1 MEIGMTLL
9 GQALSFAILIWF
21 TARFIWPPLM
31 AAIEERQRRIAEG
44 LAAAD
49 QARADLKLA
58 DERAGEAVREARVE
72 ASGIVDRA
80 HQQYAQIL
88 ESAKTDAITEGVRQ
102 KQLAENEIATLSERA
117 REHLRQQ
124 VATLAV
130 AGASRII
137 SREIDADTHRE
148 LLDRL
153 AQEL

>member
-21 TARFIWPPLM
+21 TMRFIWPPLM
-31 AAIEERQRRIAEG
+31 AAIEERQRRIADG

-58 DERAGEAVREARVE
+58 DERAGEEVRKARVE

-80 HQQYAQIL
+80 NQQYAQIL
-88 ESAKTDAITEGVRQ
+88 ESAKSDAIAEGLRQ
-102 KQLAENEIATLSERA
+102 KQLAETEIATLSERA
-117 REHLRQQ
+117 REFLRQQ
-124 VATLAV
+124 VAALAV
-130 AGASRII
+130 AGAGRII
-137 SREIDADTHRE
+137 AREIDPATHRD

-153 AQEL
+153 AAEL

>member
-9 GQALSFAILIWF
+9 GQALSFAILVWF
-21 TARFIWPPLM
+21 TAKFIWPPLI

-49 QARADLKLA
+49 KARADLKQA
-58 DERAGEAVREARVE
+58 DELAAEEVRKARIE
-72 ASGIVDRA
+72 ASTIVERGN
-80 HQQYAQIL
+80 QQYAQIL
-88 ESAKTDAITEGVRQ
+88 ESAKTDAIAEGVRQ
-102 KQLAENEIATLSERA
+102 KKLAAAEIESLSERA

-124 VATLAV
+124 VSSLAV

-137 SREIDADTHRE
+137 GREIDASTHRE
-148 LLDRL
+148 LLDKL

>member
-1 MEIGMTLL
+1 MNLNLTFAL
-9 GQALSFAILIWF
+9 QALSFALLIWF
-21 TARFIWPPLM
+21 TMKFIWPPIM

-58 DERAGEAVREARVE
+58 DERANEEVRKARAE
-72 ASGIVDRA
+72 ASVIVDRA
-80 HQQYAQIL
+80 NQQYAQIL
-88 ESAKTDAITEGVRQ
+88 ESAKTDAVAEGLRQ
-102 KQLAENEIATLSERA
+102 KKLAESEIATLSERA

-124 VATLAV
+124 VAALAV

-137 SREIDADTHRE
+137 SREIDPATHRE

-153 AQEL
+153 AAEL

>member
-21 TARFIWPPLM
+21 TMKFIWPPITG
-31 AAIEERQRRIAEG
+31 AIEDRQRRIAEG

-58 DERAGEAVREARVE
+58 DERASEEVRKARVE

-80 HQQYAQIL
+80 NQQYTQIL
-88 ESAKTDAITEGVRQ
+88 ESAKNDAVAEGQRQ
-102 KQLAENEIATLSERA
+102 KKLAEAEIATLSERA
-117 REHLRQQ
+117 REYLRQQ
-124 VATLAV
+124 VAALAV
-130 AGASRII
+130 AGAGRII
-137 SREIDADTHRE
+137 AREIDAATHRD